1 MFPGFPKKSRAQS
14 PRDHLLRLHLKIS
27 PYHAHP
33 LGLRPAL
40 RAVLLRSEP
49 FTLDLRAHILSYL
62 LSMPRTQPPET
73 EPNTPVMQAGR
84 GQTGCLS
91 RVAQQGR
98 SGTADTGAP
107 AADSP
112 CSLDPLQGSWGPPSP
127 GRLQT
132 HSKAAGAWATNLCGL
147 DPHSNLKTGHTQER
161 SRGCAW
167 RLTQPP
173 SKVG

>member
-14 PRDHLLRLHLKIS
+14 PRDHLLRQHLKTS

-73 EPNTPVMQAGR
+73 EPNTPIMQAGR

-98 SGTADTGAP
+98 SGMQTQVPLQLTPHALWQALAASRSPTGLLGASQPRKTADTQQG
-107 AADSP
+107 
-112 CSLDPLQGSWGPPSP
+112 CRSL
-127 GRLQT
+127 
-132 HSKAAGAWATNLCGL
+132 
-147 DPHSNLKTGHTQER
+147 GH
-161 SRGCAW
+161 
-167 RLTQPP
+167 
-173 SKVG
+173 

>member
-1 MFPGFPKKSRAQS
+1 MFPGFPKKSWAQS
-14 PRDHLLRLHLKIS
+14 PRDHLLRQHLKIS
-27 PYHAHP
+27 TYHAHP

-40 RAVLLRSEP
+40 RAVLLGSEP

-62 LSMPRTQPPET
+62 LSMPRMQPPET

-107 AADSP
+107 AADTP
-112 CSLDPLQGSWGPPSP
+112 CSLAGTGCFQIPYRALGDVPAQEDSRHTA
-127 GRLQT
+127 RLQELGPLTCVALT
-132 HSKAAGAWATNLCGL
+132 HTSI
-147 DPHSNLKTGHTQER
+147 
-161 SRGCAW
+161 
-167 RLTQPP
+167 
-173 SKVG
+173 